1 MLSIRALAKSFG
13 DSPLFQSVSLNLAAG
28 EYIALMGES
37 GVGKSTLLNIIA
49 GLEIASAGE
58 VELDGQMLDVRD
70 DDRVTLFRRAKL
82 GFVFQAFHLLPY
94 LNVSENVALPLRLN
108 NWDPA
113 VVASRVAEM
122 LEAVGLD
129 QASTAMPRELS
140 GGQMQRVA
148 IARALAHRPALLLA
162 DEPTGNLD
170 PDAAA
175 QILALMQR
183 EIARNGAA
191 GILVTH
197 SRIAAATAQRVVQL
211 TKSGLVEQG
220 AAHLPARVP
229 APMPAQSQVYP
240 QARSPAPSPAA
251 PDSDVAG

>member
-13 DSPLFQSVSLNLAAG
+13 DSPLFHNVNLDLLPG

-49 GLEIASAGE
+49 GLEDASAGE
-58 VELDGQMLDVRD
+58 IKLDGRTLDARD

-94 LNVSENVALPLRLN
+94 LSVSENIALPLRLN
-108 NWDPA
+108 KWDA
-113 VVASRVAEM
+113 EIVASRVAEM
-122 LEAVGLD
+122 LEAVGLAN
-129 QASTAMPRELS
+129 ASTAMPRELS

-170 PDAAA
+170 ADAAA
-175 QILALMQR
+175 QILALLQR

-191 GILVTH
+191 AILVTH
-197 SRIAAATAQRVVQL
+197 SSIAAATAQRVVQL
-211 TKSGLVEQG
+211 TPTGLVERL
-220 AAHLPARVP
+220 AAHLPAALPPTR
-229 APMPAQSQVYP
+229 QND
-240 QARSPAPSPAA
+240 SP
-251 PDSDVAG
+251 G